1 MFERISALKTEFVNA
16 YTELG
21 VKVLTKVHH
30 LDDTAQSEISAGAVI
45 GMAIGLIVIAAVV
58 PSAIEAFYT
67 VDTSSWVIGGNETG
81 YGAIEDTKAVTLWW
95 LLPFIAVATVLYM
108 LYKRME

>member
-1 MFERISALKTEFVNA
+1 MFERISALKTEFVSA

-21 VKVLTKVHH
+21 VKILTKAHR
-30 LDDTAQSEISAGAVI
+30 LDDGAQSEISAGAVI

-58 PSAIEAFYT
+58 PSAIEAFYAT
-67 VDTSSWVIGGNETG
+67 NTSAWLIDGV
-81 YGAIEDTKAVTLWW
+81 EDTKAVTLWW

>member
-1 MFERISALKTEFVNA
+1 MFEKISTFKNEFKST

-21 VKVLTKVHH
+21 VKALTKINR
-30 LDDTAQSEISAGAVI
+30 LDDTAQTEISAGTVI
-45 GMAIGLIVIAAVV
+45 GMAISLIVIAAVV
-58 PSAIEAFYT
+58 PSAIEAFYAT
-67 VDTSSWVIGGNETG
+67 NTSAWLIDGV
-81 YGAIEDTKAVTLWW
+81 EDTKAVTLWW

>member
-1 MFERISALKTEFVNA
+1 MFEKISALKNDFKSA

-30 LDDTAQSEISAGAVI
+30 LDDNGVIDISVGAVI
-45 GMAIGLIVIAAVV
+45 GMAVGLIVIAAII
-58 PSAIEAFYT
+58 PSAIEMFYS
-67 VDTSSWVIGGNETG
+67 VDTSAWAIGGNETG
-81 YGAIEDTKAVTLWW
+81 YGAVADDKAVTLWW

>member
-1 MFERISALKTEFVNA
+1 MFEKISALKTEFKAA

-21 VKVLTKVHH
+21 VKILTKINR
-30 LDDTAQSEISAGAVI
+30 LDDSAQTEISAGAVI

-58 PSAIEAFYT
+58 PSAIEAFYAT
-67 VDTSSWVIGGNETG
+67 NTSAWLIDGV
-81 YGAIEDTKAVTLWW
+81 EDTKAVTLWW

>member
-1 MFERISALKTEFVNA
+1 MFERISALKTEFVSA

-21 VKVLTKVHH
+21 VKTLIKINR
-30 LDDTAQSEISAGAVI
+30 LDDIAQTEISVGAVI
-45 GMAIGLIVIAAVV
+45 GMAIGLIVIASVV

-67 VDTSSWVIGGNETG
+67 VDTSGWAIGGNETG
-81 YGAIEDTKAVTLWW
+81 YGAIEDAKAVTLWW